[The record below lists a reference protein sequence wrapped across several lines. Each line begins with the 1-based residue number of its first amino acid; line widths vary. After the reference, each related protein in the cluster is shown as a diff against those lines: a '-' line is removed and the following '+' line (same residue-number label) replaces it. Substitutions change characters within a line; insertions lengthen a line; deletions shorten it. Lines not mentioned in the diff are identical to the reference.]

1 MIFDYVSR
9 KIEFSHRSRD
19 LPSSGKDNWPR
30 LVVGHLQC
38 EQPFHKCLLLALW
51 ALDGSVVGFPLQ
63 GSDVKHRLSYRG
75 AGSVCF
81 FFPVTGGTVSLLQ
94 LPLLFCYYCLFC
106 FGEVEEESRLYSQLF
121 GSLDFAKLLCLE
133 DAGLVQT

>member
-75 AGSVCF
+75 AGSVF
-81 FFPVTGGTVSLLQ
+81 FFFSCNWRDSFIVTVTLTVLL
-94 LPLLFCYYCLFC
+94 LLLI
-106 FGEVEEESRLYSQLF
+106 LLW
-121 GSLDFAKLLCLE
+121 GSGRREQAVFTTLRIIGLC
-133 DAGLVQT
+133 